1 MLIYNVSMR
10 EKEKVIFTNM
20 CLIYKDD
27 DILVQE
33 RKKKDWPGLT
43 FPGGHVEK
51 DENFYDAIIREVKE
65 ETGLTLIK
73 PILCGI
79 EEYKQINDED
89 RYIILFYKCNN
100 FVGELKSSIEGEVY
114 WLKKE
119 ELKNKELSLDLDR
132 ILDIMENDDK
142 SELIYYFEDGKYK
155 SKVV

>member
-1 MLIYNVSMR
+1 MK

-27 DILVQE
+27 EILVQE

-51 DENFYDAIIREVKE
+51 GENFYDAIIREVKE

-73 PILCGI
+73 AILCGI

-142 SELIYYFEDGKYK
+142 SELIYYFEDGEYK

>member
-1 MLIYNVSMR
+1 MK

-27 DILVQE
+27 EILVQE

-51 DENFYDAIIREVKE
+51 GENFYDAIIREVKE

-142 SELIYYFEDGKYK
+142 SELIYYFEDGEYK

>member
-1 MLIYNVSMR
+1 MK

-27 DILVQE
+27 EILVQE

-51 DENFYDAIIREVKE
+51 GENFYDAIIREVKE

-119 ELKNKELSLDLDR
+119 ELKYKELSLDLDR

-142 SELIYYFEDGKYK
+142 SELIYYFEDGEYK